1 MWVADVNIP
10 PVLPRFRP
18 RLEPGDCAAGGL
30 SAEGLVRNANASFS
44 FLKGIVISAPDS
56 SPSLTAVTLLPGY
69 CFCSWALAEA
79 MSDGVNPLTDVPF
92 DPFISDLGN
101 RNLRPTAT
109 EPSGLN
115 VALAS

>member
-1 MWVADVNIP
+1 
-10 PVLPRFRP
+10 
-18 RLEPGDCAAGGL
+18 
-30 SAEGLVRNANASFS
+30 
-44 FLKGIVISAPDS
+44 
-56 SPSLTAVTLLPGY
+56 
-69 CFCSWALAEA
+69 
-79 MSDGVNPLTDVPF
+79 MSEGVNPLTDVPF